1 MMNMTRVL
9 YVEDEASLALIV
21 QDSLEQHGF
30 EVVYKKNGLEALNAF
45 KRRSQDFDAVILDI
59 MMPIMDGF
67 SVAEQIRK
75 MDAKVPLL
83 FLTSM
88 TGTEDVVKG
97 FKIGAN
103 DYIRKPFKI
112 EELIVRVEA
121 LIRIHRPQSSAQPA
135 HHEIGRY
142 HFDVVKGI
150 LYYETEKISLSFREI
165 ELLNILMENE
175 GEIVS
180 REEIMN
186 LSPTDEPYFTGR
198 SLDVFVSRLRKHLAR
213 DESIQIM
220 NVRGVGY
227 KLLIN

>member
-1 MMNMTRVL
+1 MARVL

-21 QDSLEQHGF
+21 QDSLEEHGF

-45 KRRSQDFDAVILDI
+45 KRRSQDFDAIILDI

-67 SVAEQIRK
+67 TVAEQIRK
-75 MDAKVPLL
+75 INTKIPLL

-121 LIRIHRPQSSAQPA
+121 LIRIHRPRSFAQLEC
-135 HHEIGRY
+135 HDIGAY

-150 LYYETEKISLSFREI
+150 LSYEKEKTSLSFREI
-165 ELLNILMENE
+165 ELLNILMENQ

-180 REEIMN
+180 RERIMD

-198 SLDVFVSRLRKHLAR
+198 SLDVFISRLRKHLAR
-213 DESIQIM
+213 DESIQII
-220 NVRGVGY
+220 NIRGVGY

>member
-1 MMNMTRVL
+1 MARVL

-30 EVVYKKNGLEALNAF
+30 EVVHKKNGLEALNTF
-45 KRRSQDFDAVILDI
+45 KRRSQGFDAVILDI

-112 EELIVRVEA
+112 EELIVRIEA
-121 LIRIHRPQSSAQPA
+121 LIRIHRPHSSAQST
-135 HHEIGRY
+135 HHEIGGY

-150 LYYETEKISLSFREI
+150 LCYEKEKISLSFREI

-198 SLDVFVSRLRKHLAR
+198 SLDVFVSRLRKHLAK